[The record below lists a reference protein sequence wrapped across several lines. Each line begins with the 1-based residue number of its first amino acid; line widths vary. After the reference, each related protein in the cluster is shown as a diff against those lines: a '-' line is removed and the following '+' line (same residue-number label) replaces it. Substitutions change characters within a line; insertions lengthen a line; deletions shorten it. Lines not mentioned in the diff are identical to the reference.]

1 MSKRLVCIC
10 NMVLE
15 KEIIEALGK
24 GARKTTEIQKLTRAG
39 TSCGRCLPIIDAM
52 VEEFIANL
60 PANLQQTINFD
71 EEQ

>member
-15 KEIIEALGK
+15 KEIIEALKK
-24 GARKTTEIQKLTRAG
+24 GARSTTEIQKLTRAG
-39 TSCGRCLPIIDAM
+39 TSCGRCLPIIDAL

-60 PANLQQTINFD
+60 PADLQQTIKFD
-71 EEQ
+71 EL